1 MASSIRWKMLAAA
14 LAVAFP
20 LASAHATTLTYQ
32 GSLQQFGK
40 PAEGNFDI
48 ELTLY
53 PRATGGDAVTD
64 PLTLYAVPVHAGSF
78 SAEADFGSRANAIGS
93 AFVGVKVRTAGSGD
107 FVALD
112 TRSPANVVTAAGTC
126 SAWAIDGNAG
136 NPAGSY
142 LGTSDA
148 QPLILKSNN
157 DPLITIDGI
166 DIHRNVTIGVAST
179 ATGYANVAI
188 GHFASANANAAV
200 ALGSNVQAN
209 ADESFAFGSN
219 AISAHQGA
227 IVFADF
233 TGDPG
238 TSFTSTA
245 PNQFIIRASG
255 GVGIGTSTTLHDLDV
270 AGVKGASFVSSGTS
284 AHSLF
289 PVLGASAESTSGL
302 AVGVLAATHA
312 PGGYGL
318 VASNKAGGTAI
329 YAEVVAPFGNPV
341 INTSVGAFLS
351 VGGVW
356 ANASDRN
363 LKSGFSRLDPLLILS
378 KVVALPVTSWFYKS
392 EGESVRHVGP
402 VAQDFSA
409 AFGLGNS
416 DKAIGTVDEGGVA
429 LAAIQGLNQ
438 KLERENAKLHAE
450 LDALRARV
458 DALPAAKGE

>member
-1 MASSIRWKMLAAA
+1 MLAAA
-14 LAVAFP
+14 LAVAVP
-20 LASAHATTLTYQ
+20 LASAHAATLTYH
-32 GSLQQFGK
+32 GSLQQGGK
-40 PAEGNFDI
+40 PADGTYDI

-53 PRATGGDAVTD
+53 SAATGGTAVAG
-64 PLTLYAVPVHAGSF
+64 PLTLIAVPVHAGNF
-78 SAEADFGSRANAIGS
+78 SAEADFGLRANAIGS
-93 AFVGVKVRTAGSGD
+93 VFVGVKVRAAGSGD

-112 TRSPANVVTAAGTC
+112 TRPPASIDTATSTC
-126 SAWAIDGNAG
+126 SAWALDGNSG

-166 DIHRNVTIGVAST
+166 DIHRNVTIGVNST

-227 IVFADF
+227 MVFADF

-238 TSFTSTA
+238 TSFTSTE

-255 GVGIGTSTTLHDLDV
+255 GVGIGTATTPHDLDV
-270 AGVKGASFVSSGTS
+270 VGARGVSIVSYEVPAQPPIFTS
-284 AHSLF
+284 ALS
-289 PVLGASAESTSGL
+289 VSAESTSNVAAGL
-302 AVGVLAATHA
+302 MASTKAA
-312 PGGYGL
+312 GGYGL

-329 YAEVVAPFGNPV
+329 YAEVVTPFGNPV
-341 INTSVGAFLS
+341 INTSVGAYLS
-351 VGGVW
+351 AGGVW

-363 LKSGFSRLDPLLILS
+363 LKSGFAPLDPLLILS
-378 KVVALPVTSWFYKS
+378 KVVALPVTSWFYKN

-438 KLERENAKLHAE
+438 KLESENATLRRD
-450 LDALRARV
+450 LNALRARV
-458 DALPAAKGE
+458 DALLAAKGE